1 VPATEIHHEIRMTL
15 RRIAVWLTLLLFF
28 SVCATAVAE
37 SVSLRTMSFNVRY
50 VGTTEDVIGA
60 NGWYNLTDPANGRAS
75 RALQI
80 VRDYQPDI
88 IGTQEMLDVQ
98 LKDFSG
104 QTMAKGLSDY
114 GYYGVGRT
122 NGIAAGEY
130 AAIFYRAD
138 RFTQQSAG
146 TFWLS
151 PTPEVAGSIYP
162 GAGSIRIA
170 SWVLLDDQLSHQQ
183 LFVLNTHLDNVSNEA
198 NNYAA
203 GLIRQRL
210 PELAGD
216 APIVLTG
223 DMNSTETS
231 SVVRTLMGLNDPG
244 GIQLGDAYREVH
256 PVVASNERTFHG
268 YGGGTIGSRIDFVL
282 HSEELTPIGA
292 SILRTSYNGKYPSDH
307 YPVTAE
313 FTLAVVPEPSAAI
326 LLLAGMAV
334 LSLYKYRT
342 RA

>member
-1 VPATEIHHEIRMTL
+1 MTL
-15 RRIAVWLTLLLFF
+15 PRIAVWLTSLLVFAA
-28 SVCATAVAE
+28 CATAVAE

-50 VGTTEDVIGA
+50 VGTTDDVIGA
-60 NGWYNLTDPANGRAS
+60 NGWYNLIDSANGRAA

-98 LKDFSG
+98 MKDFSG
-104 QTMAKGLSDY
+104 QTMATGLSDY

-138 RFTQQSAG
+138 RFTRQSAG

-203 GLIRQRL
+203 TLIRQRL
-210 PELAGD
+210 PGLAGD
-216 APIVLTG
+216 APILLTG

-231 SVVRTLMGLNDPG
+231 SVVRTLMGLNDTG

-256 PVVASNERTFHG
+256 PVVDLNERTFHG

-292 SILRTSYNGKYPSDH
+292 SILRTSYNSKYPSDH